1 MAVAGSVL
9 DRLKDDRVLRKHSSK
24 VPSPVSEGVPAISG
38 LVQSTTSATAGND
51 ARPLNSCFPAFQPCS
66 TQTFKA
72 PPPGIRCKAPPPA
85 ISIATPARCSSP
97 PPPPSLPPPGATSPG
112 SSAAAPAA
120 LEIPS
125 GAPKSLSPVADPA
138 AAAADARAAQQRG
151 DEIARGLRVLKKD
164 FVRKVGDWD
173 ISVYARLER
182 YRDAEGQE
190 WQYDPLSY
198 EWRYV
203 QNGQ

>member
-1 MAVAGSVL
+1 MAVIWSL
-9 DRLKDDRVLRKHSSK
+9 DMLKDDRVLRKHSSQA
-24 VPSPVSEGVPAISG
+24 PSPVSGGVPAVSG

-51 ARPLNSCFPAFQPCS
+51 ARQLNSLFPAFQPRPS
-66 TQTFKA
+66 VKA
-72 PPPGIRCKAPPPA
+72 PPPGITLKGPPPV
-85 ISIATPARCSSP
+85 ISIGTPPRCSSP
-97 PPPPSLPPPGATSPG
+97 PPPPPHPPFGATSPG

-125 GAPKSLSPVADPA
+125 GSPKNRSPVADP

-151 DEIARGLRVLKKD
+151 DEIARGLRVLKTD

-182 YRDAEGQE
+182 YRDSDGRE
-190 WQYDPLSY
+190 WQYDPLAY
-198 EWRYV
+198 QWKYLDDV
-203 QNGQ
+203 

>member
-9 DRLKDDRVLRKHSSK
+9 DMLKDDRVLRKHSSQ
-24 VPSPVSEGVPAISG
+24 VPSPVSGGVPAISG

-51 ARPLNSCFPAFQPCS
+51 ARPLNSCFPAFQPCFKP
-66 TQTFKA
+66 TFKA
-72 PPPGIRCKAPPPA
+72 PPPGITVKAPPPA
-85 ISIATPARCSSP
+85 ISIATPPRCSSP
-97 PPPPSLPPPGATSPG
+97 PPPPPHPPFGATSPG

-125 GAPKSLSPVADPA
+125 GSPKNLSPVADPA